1 MEQSIWTYRD
11 PAPTKI
17 LDTKGIMS
25 LIADYLKGPAER
37 PLMIW
42 CHNNPSIDR
51 LYQYLHNYKR
61 EDGAMLFTIS
71 CPVTVRM
78 LGHDVASVYVS
89 EEIDDEDHLEEVKR
103 EEEWDVEPCDGGDEL
118 PF

>member
-1 MEQSIWTYRD
+1 
-11 PAPTKI
+11 
-17 LDTKGIMS
+17 MS

-42 CHNNPSIDR
+42 RHNNPSIDQ

-71 CPVTVRM
+71 CPVIESSYRLV
-78 LGHDVASVYVS
+78 LVDGKAK
-89 EEIDDEDHLEEVKR
+89 EIDGNKLSIFRRFFQK
-103 EEEWDVEPCDGGDEL
+103 CG
-118 PF
+118 

>member
-42 CHNNPSIDR
+42 RHNNPSIDQ

-61 EDGAMLFTIS
+61 EDGAMLFTLG
-71 CPVTVRM
+71 CTVIESSLR
-78 LGHDVASVYVS
+78 LVLVDGKAK
-89 EEIDDEDHLEEVKR
+89 EIDGNKLSIFRRYFQK
-103 EEEWDVEPCDGGDEL
+103 CG
-118 PF
+118 

>member
-11 PAPTKI
+11 PAPTKT

-37 PLMIW
+37 PLMLW

-71 CPVTVRM
+71 CPVIESSYRLV
-78 LGHDVASVYVS
+78 LVDGKAK
-89 EEIDDEDHLEEVKR
+89 EIDGNKLSIFRRFFKNAGNDIHECR
-103 EEEWDVEPCDGGDEL
+103 Y
-118 PF
+118 

>member
-17 LDTKGIMS
+17 LDTIGIMS
-25 LIADYLKGPAER
+25 LITDYLKGPAER

-51 LYQYLHNYKR
+51 LYQYL
-61 EDGAMLFTIS
+61 L
-71 CPVTVRM
+71 
-78 LGHDVASVYVS
+78 
-89 EEIDDEDHLEEVKR
+89 
-103 EEEWDVEPCDGGDEL
+103 
-118 PF
+118 

>member
-11 PAPTKI
+11 PAPTKT

-42 CHNNPSIDR
+42 SHNNPSIDR
-51 LYQYLHNYKR
+51 LQRYLNDYKR
-61 EDGAMLFTIS
+61 EDGTKLFRLGY
-71 CPVTVRM
+71 PV
-78 LGHDVASVYVS
+78 
-89 EEIDDEDHLEEVKR
+89 R
-103 EEEWDVEPCDGGDEL
+103 ESW
-118 PF
+118 